1 MNGSWLDGE
10 RLSIVF
16 EGFCHEIV
24 RIEFLNM
31 EGKRSCGDDLFELKM
46 IENSGMVEKPS
57 GIFVLV

>member
-31 EGKRSCGDDLFELKM
+31 EGKRSCRDDLFELKM
-46 IENSGMVEKPS
+46 IENGGMVEKPS